1 MSDAGLMGAGE
12 FRYRAQPKWETMPEG
27 YEWREVAGVATDAAD
42 NVYVFN
48 RGEHPMIV
56 FDRDGK
62 FVKSWGEGV
71 FTRAHGV
78 SVGPDNTLY
87 CTDDGDHTVRQ
98 CTLDGEVL
106 MTLGLPGEPAPLF
119 SGEPFNRCT
128 HTALDPK
135 TGDIYVSDGYGNS
148 RVHKYS
154 AEGRLLFSWGAP
166 GTDPG
171 EFSIAHNIVTDADGY
186 VYVAD
191 RENHRIQIFD
201 SEGNFEDQWP
211 NVHRPCALYISAE
224 QHIYVGEL
232 GWGMAVQRNVPNI
245 GPRVSVLDRRGN
257 ALARLGSGYGLGAG
271 EFISPHGI
279 CVDSERSVYVGEVAR
294 TNMSNAGEDV
304 PDDVRTLQKLAR
316 VEK

>member
-1 MSDAGLMGAGE
+1 MGSRREGGLDMSDAGLMGAGE

-27 YEWREVAGVATDAAD
+27 YEWREVAGVATDADD

-48 RGEHPMIV
+48 RGEHPMMV
-56 FDRDGK
+56 FDRDGR
-62 FVKSWGEGV
+62 FVRSWGEGV

-98 CTLDGEVL
+98 CALDGEVL

-119 SGEPFNRCT
+119 SGQPFNRCT

-232 GWGMAVQRNVPNI
+232 GLGDGGAAQCAEYRAAGCLCWTGAGMRWRGWGA
-245 GPRVSVLDRRGN
+245 GT
-257 ALARLGSGYGLGAG
+257 GLGRGVYIAAWDLRGFGAQRVCGGGGADEYEQRGGGCAG
-271 EFISPHGI
+271 
-279 CVDSERSVYVGEVAR
+279 
-294 TNMSNAGEDV
+294 
-304 PDDVRTLQKLAR
+304 
-316 VEK
+316 